1 VFAVAE
7 MHFWEAFAD
16 EPSTGPLRVKSYR
29 VPEPERAEPGE
40 NRPSRFT
47 TASENPR
54 TLSTAFEACGCRSL
68 N

>member
-7 MHFWEAFAD
+7 MHFWEALA
-16 EPSTGPLRVKSYR
+16 SVNSYR
-29 VPEPERAEPGE
+29 VREPERAEPGE

-54 TLSTAFEACGCRSL
+54 TLPTDYNVGFALPKGIDG
-68 N
+68 